1 MRNKEYQVTECIAF
15 VAAKCGMQNVD
26 QIKKLELQQ
35 EAYIRKYAKAHG
47 VKVAG
52 VIRGSGQGQYE
63 INRKFSRAVELI
75 RKGKV
80 QGIITINMRMLS
92 SDLVDAYCKVGKV
105 RSAGGEMITVDEGR
119 LRLEIWRNERNER

>member
-1 MRNKEYQVTECIAF
+1 MRNKEYQVIECVAF
-15 VAAKCGMQNVD
+15 VAAKCDMQKVE

-47 VKVAG
+47 IKVVG
-52 VIRGSGQGQYE
+52 VICGNGQGQYE
-63 INRKFSRAVELI
+63 LNRKFSQVVELI

-92 SDLVDAYCKVGKV
+92 ADLVDAYCKVGKV

-119 LRLEIWRNERNER
+119 LYLKIWRNERNGR